1 MTFFFIILWYFFQN
15 VATNCHLSLLFQKLE
30 VSILTLIFK
39 ICSYLSLNQ
48 KQKQNQATKLQGVYS
63 SDNAEEKPNLILY
76 KDFLEAKGGIGVK
89 IFCGDWRNKLT
100 FLQRLEKLKS
110 RPYKSWNVWDI
121 VFSRWW
127 RNPHISFTVSG
138 QSPLRKIAPRL
149 GLEFWLGLVSGLGG
163 NYPRGQLS

>member
-1 MTFFFIILWYFFQN
+1 MSVLVFIGCNFRHLPNRSYFRFSRPYSKGSVKIFMTFFFIILWYFFQN

-76 KDFLEAKGGIGVK
+76 KDFLEA
-89 IFCGDWRNKLT
+89 N
-100 FLQRLEKLKS
+100 S
-110 RPYKSWNVWDI
+110 
-121 VFSRWW
+121 
-127 RNPHISFTVSG
+127 
-138 QSPLRKIAPRL
+138 
-149 GLEFWLGLVSGLGG
+149 GLVWKYFVETGEISC
-163 NYPRGQLS
+163 LSCKDLRN